1 MFTIQPDG
9 TNAMYQPNLQHVL
22 AKSTMPRTVQDYNA
36 ALASAG
42 GFLQEI
48 ERAHANPL
56 PGDPL
61 GKSSTFSESTSAT
74 SGLTYYDLELGAK
87 FLYPL
92 LTPLRNEVPRV
103 SGKGGIQAN
112 WRAVTGVNTTG
123 LRIGVSGGNRGGVQA
138 VSTQDY
144 TAAYKGIGIETSVDF
159 EAQYAGMGFDD
170 VRAIGAKVGLEACML
185 GEELLILGG
194 NTSVALSTTPTPS
207 LAPSTTGGSLTAAAS
222 PYSVICVALSLDAVV
237 NGSVCGGIQGAITRS
252 NADGSSDTFG
262 GGAAAKSANAT
273 ASISS
278 GTTGSIAATVAPV
291 TGALGYA
298 WFWGAAGSEVLG
310 AITTINSLVI
320 TATAAGTQTAASLGS
335 SDNSTNALVFDG
347 LLYQAFKSGSNA
359 YVAYLAT
366 GTAGSGSTLTGDGA
380 GGIVEIDA
388 ALKNRWDTYRL
399 SPDTMWVSSQ
409 VANNLSA
416 KDPRRR
422 QQCRAALCVR
432 ERAGRARRRYYGPH
446 LPQQV
451 LHGRPEDARH
461 PCTPEHA
468 RGHDPDDLA
477 DAAVSAVER
486 RQRHADPHP
495 PGLLSDR
502 VAAAR
507 PPLRDRRLRRRGAAA
522 LLPAVHGGDLEYRRG
537 VKRRL
542 SLPPAILKVVMRGLD
557 PRIHAALP
565 LHGLP
570 DQVRQ

>member
-1 MFTIQPDG
+1 
-9 TNAMYQPNLQHVL
+9 MYQPNLQHVL

-92 LTPLRNEVPRV
+92 LTPLRNEIPRV

-112 WRAVTGVNTTG
+112 WRAVTGINTTG

-170 VRAIGAKVGLEACML
+170 VKAIGAKVGLEACML
-185 GEELLILGG
+185 GEEILILGG
-194 NTSVALSTTPTPS
+194 NTSVALGTTPTPS
-207 LAPSTTGGSLTAAAS
+207 LAPSTSGGSLTASAS
-222 PYSVICVALSLDAVV
+222 PYSVICVALALDAVV
-237 NGSVCGGIQGAITRS
+237 NGSVSGGIQGAITRS

-262 GGAAAKSANAT
+262 GGAAGKSANAT

-320 TATAAGTQTAASLGS
+320 TANAAGTQTAASLGS

-359 YVAYLAT
+359 YVAYLRDRHRRHRLDAHRRRRRRRCRDRR
-366 GTAGSGSTLTGDGA
+366 GAEEPLGHLPAVPRHDVGVVAGRQQSVGENS
-380 GGIVEIDA
+380 
-388 ALKNRWDTYRL
+388 
-399 SPDTMWVSSQ
+399 
-409 VANNLSA
+409 
-416 KDPRRR
+416 RRR
-422 QQCRAALCVR
+422 QQRRPALCVR
-432 ERAGRARRRYYGPH
+432 ERAGRARRRNHGAH

-451 LHGRPEDARH
+451 LDGRPEDARH
-461 PCTPEHA
+461 PRASQHAGRHGADDVAHLALPAFEH
-468 RGHDPDDLA
+468 
-477 DAAVSAVER
+477 
-486 RQRHADPHP
+486 RQRHSGPHP
-495 PGLLSDR
+495 AGLLSDR

-507 PPLRDRRLRRRGAAA
+507 PPL
-522 LLPAVHGGDLEYRRG
+522 
-537 VKRRL
+537 
-542 SLPPAILKVVMRGLD
+542 
-557 PRIHAALP
+557 
-565 LHGLP
+565 
-570 DQVRQ
+570 